1 MKITIN
7 MSNEKS
13 STKNIL
19 TYQRKIVEIET
30 ELGTLYFRYISLKDS
45 DIFIYYYKNDLDP
58 EKFTKK
64 FIINQINSDEI
75 SISQLDKLNETQIL
89 SIIKEYLI
97 KEDLNDYFNLSNIN
111 SYSDFKEELYSHLKY
126 YYQPHKAVLKSIDK
140 EMDKTQKLLKKISLM
155 VPQLP
160 NYYND
165 DLLNMSNTS
174 KNAIDTLKIFN
185 KNQIDLKIPTLAN
198 NFIDNLQPLINEWSN
213 LINTHL
219 NLKTIQDRI
228 TATLES
234 SNEHFKK
241 PMIKAMKCLNNYS
254 WFIPLNMDYS
264 TIFEVLSICESDS
277 SHKQAEINK
286 LFIDYYLDNDC
297 EELTKLIEIWNNSP
311 IFKRRNKIFR
321 DCVNIM
327 KNSNPTTNFSNLVVP
342 TLIAQIDGIQRD
354 FMEMNNLKIDYGK
367 VKFLDDSKYKDGKVR
382 WEDYFRDLTNGDEI
396 LDSMNDI
403 FLNVL
408 FQKTRPGEDY
418 KTSIHFSRHK
428 ILHGENIR
436 YGRKDYTIR
445 CFIILDFLYELS
457 IEN

>member
-1 MKITIN
+1 

-19 TYQRKIVEIET
+19 TYQREIVEIET

-126 YYQPHKAVLKSIDK
+126 YYQPHKAVLKSKDK

-165 DLLNMSNTS
+165 DLMNMSNTS

-228 TATLES
+228 TAT
-234 SNEHFKK
+234 
-241 PMIKAMKCLNNYS
+241 
-254 WFIPLNMDYS
+254 
-264 TIFEVLSICESDS
+264 
-277 SHKQAEINK
+277 
-286 LFIDYYLDNDC
+286 
-297 EELTKLIEIWNNSP
+297 
-311 IFKRRNKIFR
+311 
-321 DCVNIM
+321 
-327 KNSNPTTNFSNLVVP
+327 
-342 TLIAQIDGIQRD
+342 
-354 FMEMNNLKIDYGK
+354 
-367 VKFLDDSKYKDGKVR
+367 
-382 WEDYFRDLTNGDEI
+382 
-396 LDSMNDI
+396 
-403 FLNVL
+403 
-408 FQKTRPGEDY
+408 
-418 KTSIHFSRHK
+418 
-428 ILHGENIR
+428 
-436 YGRKDYTIR
+436 
-445 CFIILDFLYELS
+445 
-457 IEN
+457 